1 MSSVVKRNAPLTNPD
16 FETGNLSGWKIS
28 NGVNINTSSSA
39 SWVNTHS
46 GNYMANL
53 GAAAWIEQSINVA
66 PGTQITIAGWLNSYD
81 SGRYVSISVKF
92 NNESAYRE
100 LGQVTGSGQSWVQ
113 FSKVALAPSGATTAT
128 VRYSCKG
135 ANIRLDDLYVSEV
148 NTPIEDTAFVYL
160 DGRPLP
166 IRLDTEGDLPS
177 ALAPFTLTWGT
188 KTPWDDIEPCI
199 LSMTLIDPNGTYG
212 KRQANMQGRAIE
224 IYNSLQDPM
233 PIFSGTITSAQLTN
247 LNDDGRTRIDIT
259 ASDKTWNIKTDT
271 ATGPTADDRVY
282 KGYQWAGSE
291 FFDWVGERFR
301 ADGISSYTIPSGGVF
316 GSDPLATERISVYDV
331 LKNKRSDHSTTPPT
345 IRFGHAAYMT
355 SFNSQRANATWLTY
369 TSLPWNRSITLTG
382 HLITMPGDFFNTS
395 FDGDM
400 MKSTIIEQASNI
412 QIDKDATVTPPD
424 DFYSQAEIKYYSRS
438 VTNPGVSTAEQDKGS
453 TVMTFSQDQSRILR
467 IDTGSREGENVLG
480 IDMDEYVNAEGSAV
494 SDDMNIAKF
503 DVSEIITAV
512 HENNTRLR
520 LPELTF
526 YSKRVRN
533 IWRYIPVPMR
543 LIILGSKFERFFPDT
558 HGPWIT
564 LSGMV
569 TFNPADPRGAWA
581 HKVSLFP
588 SPMPDSYGTPTI
600 ADLKAI
606 NDADGQLSNC
616 NYPLGAF
623 RYVTNTS
630 NPS

>member
-1 MSSVVKRNAPLTNPD
+1 MSYVVTRNAPLANPD
-16 FETGNLSGWKIS
+16 FETGNFSGWNIS
-28 NGVNINTSSSA
+28 GRVHIHTSSSA

-46 GNYMANL
+46 GNYMVNL
-53 GAAAWIEQSINVA
+53 EAGAWIEQSINVA

-81 SGRYVSISVKF
+81 SSRYVSISVKF

-100 LGQVTGSGQSWVQ
+100 LGQVTGGGRSWVR
-113 FSKVALAPSGATTAT
+113 FSKVALAPSGATTAI
-128 VRYSCKG
+128 VRYSG
-135 ANIRLDDLYVSEV
+135 TGSNIRLDDLYVSEV
-148 NTPIEDTAFVYL
+148 NAPIEDTAFVYL

-166 IRLDTEGDLPS
+166 VRLDTAGDLPS
-177 ALAPFTLTWGT
+177 ALAPFTLTWGV
-188 KTPWDDIEPCI
+188 KAPWDDIDPCI

-233 PIFSGTITSAQLTN
+233 PMFSGTITSARLTN
-247 LNDDGRTRIDIT
+247 LHDDGRTRIDIT

-271 ATGPTADDRVY
+271 AKGPTDDDRVH
-282 KGYQWAGSE
+282 KGYQWAGGE
-291 FFDWVGERFR
+291 FYNWVGERFR
-301 ADGISSYTIPSGGVF
+301 SDGIADYLSVAGGVY
-316 GSDPLATERISVYDV
+316 GSDPLGTERISVYDV
-331 LKNKRSDHSTTPPT
+331 MKNKRSDHSTTPPT
-345 IRFGHAAYMT
+345 IRFGQITYVT
-355 SFNSQRANATWLTY
+355 SFESQRANATWLTY
-369 TSLPWNRSITLTG
+369 LSLRWNRSLTLTG
-382 HLITMPGDFFNTS
+382 HLITMPSDRYNTS

-424 DFYSQAEIKYYSRS
+424 EFYSQAEIKYYSRS

-453 TVMTFSQDQSRILR
+453 TIMTFSQDQSRLLR
-467 IDTGSREGENVLG
+467 IDTGSREGEHVLA
-480 IDMDEYVNAEGSAV
+480 IDMDEYVNADGRAV
-494 SDDMNIAKF
+494 SDDVNIAKF
-503 DVSEIITAV
+503 DVSEIIKAV

-533 IWRYIPVPMR
+533 IWRYVPQPMR
-543 LIILGSKFERFFPDT
+543 LMILGSKFERFFPDT
-558 HGPWIT
+558 HGPWVTI
-564 LSGMV
+564 SGVV
-569 TFNPADPRGAWA
+569 TFDPTNPRGTWA

-588 SPMPDSYGTPTI
+588 SPIPDSYGTPTI

-623 RYVTNTS
+623 RYVTDTS
-630 NPS
+630 DPS

>member
-1 MSSVVKRNAPLTNPD
+1 MSSVVKRNAPLTNAD
-16 FETGNLSGWKIS
+16 FETGDLTGWNASGDAKVTSQANDSAGIKPHS
-28 NGVNINTSSSA
+28 GFYQLRLGNGGSA
-39 SWVNTHS
+39 S
-46 GNYMANL
+46 
-53 GAAAWIEQSINVA
+53 QSFAVA
-66 PGTQITIAGWLNSYD
+66 PGTALTIKAYSNSFQSSQAVKVTIQFGDQPVIVLGNYSSGGNAWGQLNY
-81 SGRYVSISVKF
+81 
-92 NNESAYRE
+92 
-100 LGQVTGSGQSWVQ
+100 TT
-113 FSKVALAPSGATTAT
+113 LAPSGATRAT
-128 VRYSCKG
+128 VTFAANPG
-135 ANIRLDDLYVSEV
+135 AIRLDDIVISET
-148 NTPIEDTAFVYL
+148 NAPIEDTAFVYL

-233 PIFSGTITSAQLTN
+233 PMFSGTITSAQLTN
-247 LNDDGRTRIDIT
+247 LNDDGRTKIDIT

-271 ATGPTADDRVY
+271 AKGPTADDRVY
-282 KGYQWAGSE
+282 KGYQWAGDE
-291 FFDWVGERFR
+291 FFNWVGERFR
-301 ADGISSYTIPSGGVF
+301 SDGIAAYLSVAGGVY
-316 GSDPLATERISVYDV
+316 GSDPLGTERISVYDV
-331 LKNKRSDHSTTPPT
+331 MKNKRSDHSTTPPT
-345 IRFGHAAYMT
+345 IRFGQVTYVT
-355 SFNSQRANATWLTY
+355 SFDSQQANTTWLTY
-369 TSLPWNRSITLTG
+369 TSLPWNRGITLTG
-382 HLITMPGDFFNTS
+382 HLITMPDDFFNTS

-453 TVMTFSQDQSRILR
+453 TVMTFSQDQSRMLR

-526 YSKRVRN
+526 YSKRVKN
-533 IWRYIPVPMR
+533 IWRYIPRPGR

-558 HGPWIT
+558 HGPWII
-564 LSGMV
+564 LSGIV
-569 TFNPADPRGAWA
+569 TFDPKDPRGAWS
-581 HKVSLFP
+581 HKVSVFP

-600 ADLKAI
+600 ANLKAI
-606 NDADGQLSNC
+606 NDANGQLSNC